1 MFNVLMQNT
10 DDHLRNLGFLARDA
24 GKWGLSPPRRQS
36 RSGGMNDP
44 EDGDFQLR
52 GNVSNVDA
60 VIEAAPYFDV
70 EVDEAASIASAAAT
84 SIKDEWR
91 AIGSQFAM
99 TSADFR
105 AIPPAMDNA
114 QVERALALGRSVVPG
129 GTGV

>member
-1 MFNVLMQNT
+1 M
-10 DDHLRNLGFLARDA
+10 H
-24 GKWGLSPPRRQS
+24 
-36 RSGGMNDP
+36 DP
-44 EDGDFQLR
+44 EDGDFQLH

-105 AIPPAMDNA
+105 AIAPAMDNA